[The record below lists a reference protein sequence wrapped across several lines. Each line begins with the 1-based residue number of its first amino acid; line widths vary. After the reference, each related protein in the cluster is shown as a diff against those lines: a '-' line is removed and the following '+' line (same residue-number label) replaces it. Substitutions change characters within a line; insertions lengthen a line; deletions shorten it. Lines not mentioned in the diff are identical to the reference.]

1 MGGMSDSHSL
11 GDYNRALCKCKQPK
25 VARFTGLGLLKEG
38 IPEEGCERPSPKS
51 LGVSLQ
57 RRREGEALGPHPHP
71 LTQPPEDFL
80 SEQESPSFPSGEYGG
95 HSGHLVA
102 LFDTHTLMNWVACV
116 LSTWAGL
123 VGKPESTLPTLSTLA
138 ITGKIS

>member
-1 MGGMSDSHSL
+1 MSDSHSL

-57 RRREGEALGPHPHP
+57 SRREGEALGPHPHP

-80 SEQESPSFPSGEYGG
+80 SEQESPPSLQENMVGTVDIWSLY
-95 HSGHLVA
+95 L
-102 LFDTHTLMNWVACV
+102 THTLMNWVACV